1 MMGRFPGCDLPW
13 GVPRIFVFAQGGVVP
28 VCSLLVW
35 FSRVFFFLGKITT
48 KIWALCAGGLRKFCV
63 DDK

>member
-1 MMGRFPGCDLPW
+1 MRGRFPGCDLTLGCPQN
-13 GVPRIFVFAQGGVVP
+13 FVFAQGGVVP

-35 FSRVFFFLGKITT
+35 FSRVFIPGNITT
-48 KIWALCAGGLRKFCV
+48 KNWALCASGLRKFRV